1 MVNYNKEFYDWIINK
16 TLKKIKVDNNSKILV
31 ITEHDINLNTYNIHK
46 ININNYYSENVM
58 NDILIK
64 NLSNKKYDTIIMNY
78 ILNNKNINKKKLI
91 EMSKKSLNDNG
102 YLIMTMFDDINT
114 NKIFSSK
121 DEILSDIGI
130 IKYDNNK
137 NIKIDDED
145 KRMVNIKKLTKQINR
160 MNFVNRG
167 ILKLHKISNNT
178 KYNNDS
184 EYSGI
189 MLILKNFIDK

>member
-31 ITEHDINLNTYNIHK
+31 ITEHDINLNTYNINK

-78 ILNNKNINKKKLI
+78 IMNNKNINKNKLI

-114 NKIFSSK
+114 NKIFSRK

-130 IKYDNNK
+130 IKYDHDK

-145 KRMVNIKKLTKQINR
+145 KKMVNMKKMTRQINR
-160 MNFVNRG
+160 MNFVNSG
-167 ILKLHKISNNT
+167 IFKLHKISNST
-178 KYNNDS
+178 KYNNKSD
-184 EYSGI
+184 YSGI
-189 MLILKNFIDK
+189 MIILKNFIDK